1 MKKILICTGV
11 VLGVLVLAAYIF
23 LQFFLGSMV
32 KSGVSQHGTRLTQ
45 TTVELRTANLSPLSG
60 RGTLWGFSVANPKG
74 WSGHDAFSIGTIH
87 VELAPFSI
95 FDGHVLVHE
104 ILIDSPQINYEAGV
118 LSSNVGDLLKNI
130 KESAESAKKA
140 PSEHPIKLEVQHVEV
155 RNAKVTVGFGPAA
168 TTLPMPTVEL
178 NDIGVKEGGVS
189 PGQLALAIMHSITP
203 SVIAVATHTVVHI
216 VPTLGNAAETTVK
229 KTGEAIKEIFEDKD
243 KDKDKDKK

>member
-1 MKKILICTGV
+1 MKKFLICTGV

-45 TTVELRTANLSPLSG
+45 TKVELRTANLSPLSG

-87 VELAPFSI
+87 IELAPFSI
-95 FDGHVLVHE
+95 FGNHILIHE
-104 ILIDSPQINYEAGV
+104 IVIDSPQFNYEAGI
-118 LSSNVGDLLKNI
+118 LSSNIGDLLKNV
-130 KESAESAKKA
+130 KEAAEVGKKA
-140 PSEHPIKLEVQHVEV
+140 PVEHPIKLEVQHIVV

-168 TTLPMPTVEL
+168 TTMPMPTVEL
-178 NDIGVKEGGVS
+178 NDIGVKEGGVA
-189 PGQLALAIMHSITP
+189 PGQVALAIMHSITP
-203 SVIAVATHTVVHI
+203 SVIAVTTHTVVHI

-229 KTGEAIKEIFEDKD
+229 KTGEAIKDIFEDKD